1 MADIK
6 KLHLTRS
13 QIYNFLST
21 LLRDEISQELFDKL
35 RGEEFRQ
42 ALKAMVERCPLA
54 DLKAAWEKLLA
65 ALEQTGPQDWPAW
78 RYEYA
83 DIFLN
88 AGPNPAF
95 PYASCYVTR
104 QPVLMG
110 AVPEVRKFYRQA
122 EVHKSAAYPE
132 PDDHL
137 AVELEFMR
145 HLAEGIAAA
154 GDGAPE
160 SVKLLDRFRLNHL
173 MGWAPEFCAVLDH
186 SAQSPFSGSSPDV
199 GAGGQAGGSL

>member
-6 KLHLTRS
+6 KLHLARS

-35 RGEEFRQ
+35 RGTEFRQ
-42 ALKAMVERCPLA
+42 ALKDMVERCSLA
-54 DLKAAWEKLLA
+54 DLKTAGGKLLA
-65 ALEQTGPQDWPAW
+65 ALELTGPQDWPAW

-95 PYASCYVTR
+95 PYASCYLTR
-104 QPVLMG
+104 QPLVMG

-122 EVHKSAAYPE
+122 EVHKSPAYPDL
-132 PDDHL
+132 DDHL

-145 HLAEGIAAA
+145 HLADSIAAA

-160 SVKLLDRFRLNHL
+160 SSKNQDKFRRANL
-173 MGWAPEFCAVLDH
+173 
-186 SAQSPFSGSSPDV
+186 
-199 GAGGQAGGSL
+199 